1 MNVEFHPDVIVEFF
15 QAVQFYE
22 DRQPQVGVRFR
33 DRVRE
38 IVDLLNDRSDLGWQH
53 RAGTRLQRVTNFPYG
68 VIFLV
73 REDRIQ
79 IVAVAHSSRRP
90 DYWLDRLPTNRD
102 LEQGKTPPP

>member
-1 MNVEFHPDVIVEFF
+1 MNVEFHPEAIVEFS
-15 QAVQFYE
+15 QAVEFYE
-22 DRQPQVGVRFR
+22 DRQPRVGVRFR

-38 IVDLLNDRSDLGWQH
+38 IVASLNDRSDTGWQH
-53 RAGTRLQRVTNFPYG
+53 HAGTRLQRVTNFPYG

-79 IVAVAHSSRRP
+79 ILAVAHSSRRA
-90 DYWLDRLPTNRD
+90 DYWLGRLPTNRD